1 METSVTVGGTYKH
14 HKGKLYTVLAVAR
27 NEANPEEQVVVYRAE
42 YESPDF
48 GVGQVWIR
56 KLERFLETIEVD
68 GKETSRFVHVP

>member
-1 METSVTVGGTYKH
+1 MSTSVIIGGTYRH
-14 HKGKLYTVLAVAR
+14 YKGELYTVLAVAR

-56 KLERFLETIEVD
+56 KLERFLEMVEVD
-68 GKETSRFVHVP
+68 GKETPCFEHVP